1 MIKKR
6 RSKPSNLRKFVSDN
20 DEDANEVGEGNDK
33 ATTDV
38 SQIALV
44 KAEQEM
50 RRLKNGLNVHGSTN
64 MSDTKPSTSSSSATT
79 KTISSMISTQ
89 FSSIGEMSTSS
100 IGHEKIMEAYIN
112 ERLGIK
118 TEPQM

>member
-6 RSKPSNLRKFVSDN
+6 SSKPSNLRKPVSDN
-20 DEDANEVGEGNDK
+20 DDDESGVGDGDEK
-33 ATTDV
+33 ATMDI

-44 KAEQEM
+44 RAEQQM
-50 RRLKNGLNVHGSTN
+50 RRLKNGLSVDASSNI
-64 MSDTKPSTSSSSATT
+64 SDTKPTTSSSSATM

-112 ERLGIK
+112 DRLGIK
-118 TEPQM
+118 AEPKE